1 MCSNNEYCM
10 LTYKNNLF
18 PYEPLRY
25 CHCNPLQSTY
35 IQILWD
41 YLFFIRA
48 VGPHSIHADLDPDP
62 QPCFLWTFER
72 ITVIVLVNIFI
83 GIIRCK
89 FKKMLT
95 FRAFDWIWEGK
106 QSSWG
111 ILCGDLC
118 SLCGQ
123 LHGYGQHSAKG
134 QAETQKLQH
143 FTCTHKILIIRGR
156 FPWDFPHSFTMIL
169 HSAQE
174 HCGRVDRFEPG
185 TSAPEVWSATTLSA
199 INNKYDFS

>member
-18 PYEPLRY
+18 PYDIAIVILYNLHISKSCET
-25 CHCNPLQSTY
+25 TY
-35 IQILWD
+35 FLSGLW
-41 YLFFIRA
+41 
-48 VGPHSIHADLDPDP
+48 IHVDPDPDP

-143 FTCTHKILIIRGR
+143 FTCTQKILIIRGR